1 MSGVNKKRKALL
13 FAASAILFLLIGV
26 EFYDQS
32 FLDGNSTFQ
41 DLRYVNITLVAYL
54 FSNKRINQPFYVYF
68 PIPFDAENQKLI
80 SIKFSKEPDEL
91 LQDEWNQSIAA
102 FKISSME
109 PNELIQISMSCIVKL
124 VSLEYKIEPEKTG
137 SIDDI
142 PERIKQLYTKDEE
155 MYKIHDPIIVSFTEE
170 ALGGEKNIYKI
181 VRRIHDYVIERLSYK
196 LDPRWDD
203 APTTL
208 SKGEGSCSEYV
219 FSFIALCRAAG
230 VPARF
235 VGGTV
240 VDPGLSGMPINVEL
254 TDYTFHR
261 WAEVYVPNY
270 GWLPVDVT
278 YDDGIEG
285 NEFFFRLTDTFF
297 AFVRRGG
304 ASRYLGWNYLPVIDP
319 RMEGIVLR
327 ARAFWI
333 PIPEAQKAV
342 LTISMVEESLSHLI
356 GVVNSSDFMKIEDL
370 LTMALLELEQGNFT
384 RGLSLSQHALSL
396 VKELEE
402 NHKRKEDKPMNFAL
416 IFALVLL
423 LLGIFVVFLRRKGK
437 FK

>member
-1 MSGVNKKRKALL
+1 M
-13 FAASAILFLLIGV
+13 
-26 EFYDQS
+26 
-32 FLDGNSTFQ
+32 
-41 DLRYVNITLVAYL
+41 
-54 FSNKRINQPFYVYF
+54 
-68 PIPFDAENQKLI
+68 
-80 SIKFSKEPDEL
+80 EPD
-91 LQDEWNQSIAA
+91 
-102 FKISSME
+102 
-109 PNELIQISMSCIVKL
+109 ELIQISMSCIVKL
-124 VSLEYKIEPEKTG
+124 VSLEYKVEPEKTG

-142 PERIKQLYTKDEE
+142 PERIKQLYTRDEE
-155 MYKIHDPIIVSFTEE
+155 MYKIHDPIIISFTEE
-170 ALGGEKNIYKI
+170 AIGSEKNIYEVVK
-181 VRRIHDYVIERLSYK
+181 RIHDYVIERLSYK

-240 VDPGLSGMPINVEL
+240 VDPGLSGTPINIEL

-261 WAEVYVPNY
+261 WAEVYIPNY

-278 YDDGIEG
+278 YDDGFEG
-285 NEFFFRLTDTFF
+285 SEFFFRLTDTFF

-304 ASRYLGWNYLPVIDP
+304 ASRYLGWSYLPVVNP
-319 RMEGIVLR
+319 QVGGIVLR

-342 LTISMVEESLSHLI
+342 STISMVEESLPRLRE
-356 GVVNSSDFMKIEDL
+356 VANSSDILKIEDL
-370 LTMALLELEQGNFT
+370 LTMALLELDQGNFAEA
-384 RGLSLSQHALSL
+384 LSLSQQALSL

-402 NHKRKEDKPMNFAL
+402 NHEGKEARLMNFAL
-416 IFALVLL
+416 TFTLGLL
-423 LLGIFVVFLRRKGK
+423 LLGIFAFVLKRRMGY